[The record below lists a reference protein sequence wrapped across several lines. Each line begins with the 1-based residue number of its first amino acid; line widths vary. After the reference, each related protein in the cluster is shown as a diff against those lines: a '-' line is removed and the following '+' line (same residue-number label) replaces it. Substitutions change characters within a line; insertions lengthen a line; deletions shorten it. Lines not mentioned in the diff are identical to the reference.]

1 MLDKFKQQARI
12 APSLFALCA
21 LAGLFHGFSMAWPG
35 EGTPVWWLQL
45 VSLASLCAFLRRATS
60 WRSAAGMTWLF
71 AIAWLVGSFW
81 WLFISMHEHGGL
93 PAPLAGFG
101 VMALAGLLAVYY
113 GVAGGLFIAGAR
125 GHPVWD
131 SFLFAALWLGAE
143 LARGTFLTGFPWAVA
158 GYAHTEGPFSGLAAW
173 VGVYGISTFVALS
186 AGLLS
191 TFVPALIVRAP
202 HSHGLATLACT
213 ALVSVV
219 VWSASHWR
227 MEAQPHG
234 RPMRMALL
242 QGNIA
247 QEQKFDLDTG
257 VATALD
263 WYGQALRETSA
274 DLLVTAETAIPLL
287 PQDLPD
293 GYLSELQISFS
304 QASRAALVGMPLG
317 SIEGRYTNSV
327 VGLGPVSK
335 SGDYQYDKH
344 HLVPFGEFSP
354 HMFGWLTRMMNIPLG
369 DFARGPAAQNSF
381 EWQGQRLAPNI
392 CFEDLFGEE
401 LAARFRDVSRA
412 PTILVNL
419 SNIAW
424 FGNTVAID
432 QHLQISRM
440 RAMEFRRPVVRAT
453 NTGATAAIDAYGQI
467 TEMLTSHTRGVL
479 IADVQG
485 ASGITPFVWWSSRFG
500 IWPLWLLVLIGSCLT
515 FWLPRHLS
523 ARSLI
528 NSAEMPACLTRKSKR
543 SASMLDENTSF
554 NNFRLHK

>member
-1 MLDKFKQQARI
+1 MSAQMLDKFAAQARI
-12 APSLFALCA
+12 PPSLFALCA
-21 LAGLFHGFSMAWPG
+21 LAGLFHAFSMAWPG
-35 EGTPVWWLQL
+35 EGTPAWWLQFA
-45 VSLASLCAFLRRATS
+45 SLAALCALVRRATS

-71 AIAWLVGSFW
+71 AIAWLAGSFW

-93 PAPLAGFG
+93 PAPLAGLG
-101 VMALAGLLAVYY
+101 VLALAGLLALYY
-113 GVAGGLFIAGAR
+113 GVAGGLFFAGAR
-125 GHPVWD
+125 KHSIWD
-131 SFLFAALWLGAE
+131 SFLFAVLWLGAE
-143 LARGTFLTGFPWAVA
+143 LARGTLLTGFPWAAA
-158 GYAHTEGPFSGLAAW
+158 GYAHTEGPLSGLAPW
-173 VGVYGISTFVALS
+173 VGVYGISAFAALS

-191 TFVPALIVRAP
+191 ALVRAIAHVP
-202 HSHGLATLACT
+202 QSHGFATLAC
-213 ALVSVV
+213 AVLLSVV
-219 VWSASHWR
+219 VWSSSHWR
-227 MEAQPHG
+227 IEAQPHG
-234 RPMRMALL
+234 QPMRIALL

-263 WYGQALRETSA
+263 WYGQALRETTA

-293 GYLSELQISFS
+293 EYLSDLQMSFS
-304 QASRAALVGMPLG
+304 QPSRAALVGMPLG
-317 SIEGRYTNSV
+317 SMEGRYTNSV
-327 VGLGPVSK
+327 VGLGPGSK
-335 SGDYQYDKH
+335 ANEYQYDKH

-369 DFARGPAAQNSF
+369 DFSRGPVTQSSF
-381 EWQGQRLAPNI
+381 AWQGQRLAPNI
-392 CFEDLFGEE
+392 CFEDLFSEE
-401 LAARFRDVSRA
+401 LATRFLDVSGS

-453 NTGATAAIDAYGQI
+453 NTGATAAINAYGQV
-467 TEMLTSHTRGVL
+467 TNMLTPYTRGVL
-479 IADVQG
+479 IAYVQG

-523 ARSLI
+523 APFSNQVRRS
-528 NSAEMPACLTRKSKR
+528 P
-543 SASMLDENTSF
+543 DHPPTSL
-554 NNFRLHK
+554 RA